1 VDDEHSLAQLGRLM
15 LTRLGYRVETEINPM
30 RALELFKSDPAGF
43 DLVISDMTMPGMT
56 GDKLAKELLAIR
68 PDIPIII
75 CTGYSEKIDRDK
87 ARAAAISEYV
97 EKPVDQQE
105 MSELV
110 RKLLD
115 EARSRAAN
123 R

>member
-1 VDDEHSLAQLGRLM
+1 M